1 MTTQLVYAETS
12 IWNELCSQAINPEK
26 VASRLAKRG
35 EKLVL
40 GMNVFFEM
48 VKTFGMQ
55 GAGAANRG
63 SQLFSYL
70 NMWIKDDFQIVR
82 QTPEILVEEALSS
95 LGGSRRIRLFLE
107 GLEHKLIREEI
118 TKLASGEFGSPRD
131 EFIRVRKATAKQ
143 AREEMENVFRALPEI
158 KSRLKKIPK
167 ELLKDWLTEEVQSE
181 RGVEFLAR
189 QLDGVMPVQGKPFP
203 KLREIAENLLAS
215 TEYRVSNAL
224 VRNGIYLNWRLA
236 HRGSVETSSFD
247 DAYHVVNASYCNK
260 FLTTDSDQAEQ
271 ASYSLVG
278 SEIGYCEPGQP
289 LDLWLADN
297 GYEGRPP
304 MPPASCSQ
312 NASSKSTILIPFHFH
327 APRRQSRLEVVPKQ
341 DISPDQF
348 RIAFC
353 KNSLLLCDHKIV
365 GRLNQEFSMVRP
377 TMFN

>member
-1 MTTQLVYAETS
+1 VRAEAGGRCAGANAMTTQLVYAETS
-12 IWNELCSQAINPEK
+12 IWNELCNQAINPEML
-26 VASRLAKRG
+26 ASRLAKRG

-55 GAGAANRG
+55 GAVAANRG

-70 NMWIKDDFQIVR
+70 NIWMKDDFQIVR
-82 QTPEILVEEALSS
+82 QTPEILVEEARCSLS
-95 LGGSRRIRLFLE
+95 GSRRMRLFLE

-118 TKLASGEFGSPRD
+118 AKLASGEFGSPRD
-131 EFIRVRKATAKQ
+131 EFIRVRKATAKR
-143 AREEMENVFRALPEI
+143 AREEMKNEFRALPDI
-158 KSRLKKIPK
+158 KPRLKKIPK

-189 QLDGVMPVQGKPFP
+189 HLDGVMQGEPFP
-203 KLREIAENLLAS
+203 KLRQIAKNLLAS
-215 TEYRVSNAL
+215 KEYRVSNAL

-236 HRGSVETSSFD
+236 HSGSVETSSFD

-278 SEIGYCEPGQP
+278 SQIGYCEPGEP

-297 GYEGRPP
+297 GY
-304 MPPASCSQ
+304 
-312 NASSKSTILIPFHFH
+312 
-327 APRRQSRLEVVPKQ
+327 
-341 DISPDQF
+341 
-348 RIAFC
+348 
-353 KNSLLLCDHKIV
+353 
-365 GRLNQEFSMVRP
+365 
-377 TMFN
+377 